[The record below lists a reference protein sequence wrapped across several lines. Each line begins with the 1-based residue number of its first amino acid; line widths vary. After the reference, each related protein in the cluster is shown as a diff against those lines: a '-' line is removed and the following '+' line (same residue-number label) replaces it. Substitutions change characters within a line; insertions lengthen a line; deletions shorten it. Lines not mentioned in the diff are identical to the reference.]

1 LLATHDGTSENNSKK
16 FLKLLKRYQGD
27 WSGLHSSTDTSESP
41 PQRWPSKIS
50 TAALENRANSRRN
63 FLIVAA
69 LSLLF
74 FIGACFW
81 FSVQYQSNDDVG
93 MNLFAAGTGFSQ
105 HPSEFL
111 LYQNFLIGLALKFL
125 YTNLPAFPWYGT
137 LTYLYLLVSS
147 LTVGYVISR
156 LSPRLSAVGL
166 WLVTFVLFYLRVIV
180 SPQFT
185 ICAGYLAIAG
195 TLLLLGT
202 AVKPYATTKGN
213 LSALT
218 IASALL
224 ILAGLIRIRMQ
235 GLLLVLLLM
244 SPLCGYALVTHFA
257 GTLRRLAPALCCV
270 LLISAL
276 LQWGHQ
282 VYYKHSSG
290 WEQFYRY
297 NNVRADFIDR
307 HKIVWN
313 NSTAPFFR
321 QIGWS
326 QNDLAMLA
334 SWFYVDQRVY
344 SLQNLLFIS
353 QNTSLS
359 PWLEVEWR
367 KLLFDL
373 GRPFLSYAGIATSA
387 LFVLLLIKGVGITR
401 WFSLLALLWYSGV
414 FLGVKIIERH
424 LPYHVFIVMLFAL
437 YTMQLMLWCQ
447 TSEKRVR
454 RRSVNERL
462 TSGIAFALVAVSFA
476 ICCLGEIK
484 EVTKLSAAR
493 QSFQKS
499 FRDDMARLEPRVN
512 QLFVI
517 WGASFPYEE
526 YQLPTQAAPV
536 TSNMQLLGLGVG
548 NHEPF
553 VQNRLR
559 SFGIDDLYQAFYTR
573 DDVFLIYDK
582 RMTKLLRQYI
592 WEHYHTSVEIRTVF
606 KGKTFAVHQVRKST

>member
-1 LLATHDGTSENNSKK
+1 
-16 FLKLLKRYQGD
+16 
-27 WSGLHSSTDTSESP
+27 
-41 PQRWPSKIS
+41 
-50 TAALENRANSRRN
+50 
-63 FLIVAA
+63 
-69 LSLLF
+69 
-74 FIGACFW
+74 
-81 FSVQYQSNDDVG
+81 
-93 MNLFAAGTGFSQ
+93 MNLCAAGTGLSQ

-111 LYQNFLIGLALKFL
+111 LFQNFLIGLALKFL

-137 LTYLYLLVSS
+137 LTYLYLFVSS

-156 LSPRLSAVGL
+156 LNPRLSAVGL

-195 TLLLLGT
+195 TLLLFAT
-202 AVKPYATTKGN
+202 TVKPYATTKGN

-224 ILAGLIRIRMQ
+224 IVAGLIRIRMQ
-235 GLLLVLLLM
+235 SLLLVLLLM
-244 SPLCGYALVTHFA
+244 SPLCGYALVSHFA
-257 GTLRRLAPALCCV
+257 GTLRRLVPALCCV

-276 LQWGHQ
+276 LQWRHQ

-313 NSTAPFFR
+313 ERTEPFFR

-326 QNDLAMLA
+326 QNDLAMLE
-334 SWFYVDQRVY
+334 SWFYVDKRVY

-367 KLLFDL
+367 KQLFDL
-373 GRPFLSYAGIATSA
+373 GKPFLSYAGIATSA
-387 LFVLLLIKGVGITR
+387 LFILLLIKGIGITR
-401 WFSLLALLWYSGV
+401 WFSFLAVLWYSGV
-414 FLGVKIIERH
+414 FFGINLIERH
-424 LPYHVFIVMLFAL
+424 LPYHVWLVMLFAL
-437 YTMQLMLWCQ
+437 YTMQLTLWCQ
-447 TSEKRVR
+447 ASEKQG

-462 TSGIAFALVAVSFA
+462 TSRIAFALVAVLYV
-476 ICCLGEIK
+476 ICCGGQIK
-484 EVTKLSAAR
+484 AVSELSA
-493 QSFQKS
+493 FQRNLQKR
-499 FRDDMARLEPRVN
+499 FRDDMARLQPRDN

-517 WGASFPYEE
+517 WGVYFPYEE

-536 TSNMQLLGLGVG
+536 TRNMQILQLGVG
-548 NHEPF
+548 NQEPF
-553 VQNRLR
+553 VQNRLK

-573 DDVFLIYDK
+573 DDVFLICDK
-582 RMTKLLRQYI
+582 QMTKLLCQYI
-592 WEHYHTSVEIRTVF
+592 WEHYHTSVQVRTVF
-606 KGKTFAVHQVRKST
+606 QGTRLAIHQVRKNT

>member
-1 LLATHDGTSENNSKK
+1 
-16 FLKLLKRYQGD
+16 
-27 WSGLHSSTDTSESP
+27 
-41 PQRWPSKIS
+41 
-50 TAALENRANSRRN
+50 
-63 FLIVAA
+63 
-69 LSLLF
+69 
-74 FIGACFW
+74 
-81 FSVQYQSNDDVG
+81 
-93 MNLFAAGTGFSQ
+93 MNLYAAGKGLAQS
-105 HPSEFL
+105 PSEFL
-111 LYQNFLIGLALKFL
+111 LYQHFLIGLALKFL
-125 YTNLPAFPWYGT
+125 YAWLPAFPWYGT

-156 LSPRLSAVGL
+156 LNPRLSAVGL

-195 TLLLLGT
+195 ALLLFAAAL
-202 AVKPYATTKGN
+202 KPYATTKGN
-213 LSALT
+213 LCALT

-224 ILAGLIRIRMQ
+224 ILAGLIRIKMQ

-244 SPLCGYALVTHFA
+244 SPLYGYALVNHFG
-257 GTLRRLAPALCCV
+257 GTFRRLAPALCCV
-270 LLISAL
+270 LLTSAL
-276 LQWGHQ
+276 LQWGQQ

-297 NNVRADFIDR
+297 NDVRADFIDR

-313 NSTAPFFR
+313 KSTEPFFR

-326 QNDLAMLA
+326 QNDLAMLV

-359 PWLEVEWR
+359 PWLDVVWR

-414 FLGVKIIERH
+414 FFGINIIERH
-424 LPYHVFIVMLFAL
+424 LPYHVWLVMLFAL
-437 YTMQLMLWCQ
+437 YTMQFTLWCE

-454 RRSVNERL
+454 RRSVNEWL
-462 TSGIAFALVAVSFA
+462 TSGIPFALVAVSYA
-476 ICCLGEIK
+476 ICCVGEIK
-484 EVTKLSAAR
+484 GLSELSAAR
-493 QSFQKS
+493 QYLQKS
-499 FRDDMARLEPRVN
+499 FRDDMARLQPRVN

-517 WGASFPYEE
+517 SGAAFPYEE

-536 TSNMQLLGLGVG
+536 TSNMQILGLGVG

-553 VQNRLR
+553 VQNRLK

-573 DDVFLIYDK
+573 DDVFLICSE

-592 WEHYHTSVEIRTVF
+592 SEHYHTSVEIRTVF
-606 KGKTFAVHQVRKST
+606 QGRGFTVRQVRKST

>member
-1 LLATHDGTSENNSKK
+1 
-16 FLKLLKRYQGD
+16 
-27 WSGLHSSTDTSESP
+27 LHSSTDTSESP
-41 PQRWPSKIS
+41 AQRWLSKIN
-50 TAALENRANSRRN
+50 TAALGNRANSRRN
-63 FLIVAA
+63 FLIIAA

-81 FSVQYQSNDDVG
+81 FSVQYQTNDDVG
-93 MNLFAAGTGFSQ
+93 MNLCAAGTGLSQ

-111 LYQNFLIGLALKFL
+111 LFQNFLIGLALKFL

-137 LTYLYLLVSS
+137 LTYLYLFVSS

-156 LSPRLSAVGL
+156 LNPHLSAVGL

-195 TLLLLGT
+195 TLLLFAAT
-202 AVKPYATTKGN
+202 VKPYATTRGN
-213 LSALT
+213 LSAVT

-235 GLLLVLLLM
+235 SLLLVLLLM
-244 SPLCGYALVTHFA
+244 SPLYGYALVTHFA

-270 LLISAL
+270 LLISVL

-313 NSTAPFFR
+313 ESTEPFFR

-326 QNDLAMLA
+326 QNDLAMLV

-359 PWLEVEWR
+359 PWLEVVWR
-367 KLLFDL
+367 KQFFDL

-387 LFVLLLIKGVGITR
+387 LFILLLIKGIGITR
-401 WFSLLALLWYSGV
+401 WFSFLAVLWYSGV
-414 FLGVKIIERH
+414 FFGINLIERH
-424 LPYHVFIVMLFAL
+424 LPYHVWLVMLFAL
-437 YTMQLMLWCQ
+437 YTMQLTLWCQ
-447 TSEKRVR
+447 TSEKQG

-462 TSGIAFALVAVSFA
+462 TSRIAFALVAVLYV
-476 ICCLGEIK
+476 ICCGGQIK
-484 EVTKLSAAR
+484 AVSELSA
-493 QSFQKS
+493 FQRNLQKR
-499 FRDDMARLEPRVN
+499 FRDDMARLQPRVN

-517 WGASFPYEE
+517 WGVYFPYEE
-526 YQLPTQAAPV
+526 YQLPTQAGPV
-536 TSNMQLLGLGVG
+536 TSNMQILQLGVG

-553 VQNRLR
+553 VQNRLK

-573 DDVFLIYDK
+573 DDVFLICDK
-582 RMTKLLRQYI
+582 QMTRLLCQYI
-592 WEHYHTSVEIRTVF
+592 WEHYHTSVQVRTVF
-606 KGKTFAVHQVRKST
+606 QGTRLTIHQVRKNT

>member
-1 LLATHDGTSENNSKK
+1 
-16 FLKLLKRYQGD
+16 
-27 WSGLHSSTDTSESP
+27 
-41 PQRWPSKIS
+41 
-50 TAALENRANSRRN
+50 
-63 FLIVAA
+63 
-69 LSLLF
+69 
-74 FIGACFW
+74 
-81 FSVQYQSNDDVG
+81 
-93 MNLFAAGTGFSQ
+93 MNLCAAGTGLSQ

-111 LYQNFLIGLALKFL
+111 LFQNFLIGLALKFL

-137 LTYLYLLVSS
+137 LIYLYLFVSS

-156 LSPRLSAVGL
+156 LNPRLSAVGL

-185 ICAGYLAIAG
+185 ICAGYLAIGG
-195 TLLLLGT
+195 TLLLFAAT
-202 AVKPYATTKGN
+202 VKPYATTKGN
-213 LSALT
+213 LSAVM

-235 GLLLVLLLM
+235 CLLLVLLLM
-244 SPLCGYALVTHFA
+244 LPLYGYALATHFA

-276 LQWGHQ
+276 LQWGQQ

-297 NNVRADFIDR
+297 NDVRADFIDR

-313 NSTAPFFR
+313 ESTEPFFR

-326 QNDLAMLA
+326 RNDLAMLL

-359 PWLEVEWR
+359 PWLEVVWR
-367 KLLFDL
+367 KQLFDL

-387 LFVLLLIKGVGITR
+387 LLILLLIKGIGITR
-401 WFSLLALLWYSGV
+401 WFSFLAVLWYSGA
-414 FLGVKIIERH
+414 FFGINLIERH
-424 LPYHVFIVMLFAL
+424 LPYHVWLLMLFAL
-437 YTMQLMLWCQ
+437 YTMQLTLWCQ
-447 TSEKRVR
+447 TSEKRGRPRFVD
-454 RRSVNERL
+454 ERL
-462 TSGIAFALVAVSFA
+462 TSKIPFALVAVSCA
-476 ICCLGEIK
+476 ICCGGQIK
-484 EVTKLSAAR
+484 AVSELSA
-493 QSFQKS
+493 FQRNLQKR
-499 FRDDMARLEPRVN
+499 FRDDMARLQPRDN
-512 QLFVI
+512 QLFVV
-517 WGASFPYEE
+517 WGACFPYEE

-536 TSNMQLLGLGVG
+536 TSNMQIVQLGVG

-553 VQNRLR
+553 VQNRLK

-573 DDVFLIYDK
+573 DDVFLICDK
-582 RMTKLLRQYI
+582 QLTKLLCQYI
-592 WEHYHTSVEIRTVF
+592 WEHYHTSVHVRTVF
-606 KGKTFAVHQVRKST
+606 QGTRLAIHQVRKNT